1 MIIIVYRR
9 KSSHIIEVNGSLSIA
24 IFSNQRG
31 IYMMPIVNTLRNPGF
46 VLPCFTIKYNQ
57 RRDFLYSFLQ
67 FLGSNESELVGVLGY
82 KQVGTILK
90 LISTCQSFHSRL
102 LAFESPF
109 CGEPPFFTT
118 RINSHRQANGFLHI
132 RLSTDYYWIHNKSC
146 ILISYYP

>member
-1 MIIIVYRR
+1 
-9 KSSHIIEVNGSLSIA
+9 
-24 IFSNQRG
+24 
-31 IYMMPIVNTLRNPGF
+31 MMPIVNTLRNPGF

-67 FLGSNESELVGVLGY
+67 FLGSNESELVGV
-82 KQVGTILK
+82 
-90 LISTCQSFHSRL
+90 